1 MAKPTPM
8 MEQYIA
14 IKKEYSDYILFFR
27 LGDFYEMFFDDA
39 ITASRELEIVLTGR
53 ESGPQR
59 VPMCGIP
66 YHSVSG
72 YLAKLLNKG
81 YKVAICEQVED
92 PKAAKGIVKREV
104 VRVITPGTVIED
116 NLLQEKVNNYLVA
129 VACYDNA
136 LGLAYVDLSTGEFKT
151 TQFPKN
157 QTALLSSELTRLK
170 PAELYLPEAE
180 YTDLADWIPVAK
192 QNITFGQLHF
202 FRHDNAYRQLLEHFQ
217 LQNLHVFGCETLPAA
232 TIAAGAALQ
241 YLYETQKNSLTH
253 LRKIVTY
260 ETGEFM
266 NLDPATRRNLE
277 LTRTLRTQEL
287 NGSLLGV
294 LDLTVTSMG
303 GRLLR
308 TWVEQPLTSIAAI
321 RVRQNAVAEL
331 TLNLEVRERLREA
344 LKKTYDLQRILSK
357 LAGNSGNA
365 RDLMALKNTLAE
377 IPEIKTILNQLA
389 ADRLRQL
396 DAGLDCQPEL
406 VELLSNALTDDPPL
420 TLKEGGMIRSSFHP
434 ELEKLHNAGSQGKKW
449 VTAMEQQE
457 RERTGI
463 KSLKIGYNQ
472 VFGYY
477 IEVTKS
483 NLDAVPDDYIRKQ
496 TLANCE
502 RFINQT
508 LKEYEDLILNA
519 HEKSIALEYQLFLE
533 IRDQVLARID
543 NLQNTAA
550 VLAELDCLVALAE
563 AAVRYNY
570 VKPEMN
576 TEGRMLILDGRHPV
590 VERVLPRGAFVPN
603 DTLLDSHENRVQII
617 TGPNMAG
624 KSTYMRQVALIVL
637 LAHIG
642 SFVPAKSADIPLVD
656 RVFTRVGASDDLSTG
671 QSTFMVEMNEVAYI
685 LNHATANSFIIL
697 DEIGR
702 GTSTFDGLSIA
713 WAVVEFINNVKRI
726 GAKTLVATHYHELT
740 ELEHRLEGVKNYH
753 IAVQQEN
760 DGITFLRKILPGS
773 AAKSYGIEVARLAG
787 IPLEITN
794 RAHEILKTLE
804 KNEVLEFKDLK
815 RTKEKPVEQ
824 QLSLFGLDSDI
835 ILEELKAFDLMNST
849 PLEAFNRL
857 YQWQERLKSKTA
869 KANPA

>member
-1 MAKPTPM
+1 
-8 MEQYIA
+8 
-14 IKKEYSDYILFFR
+14 
-27 LGDFYEMFFDDA
+27 
-39 ITASRELEIVLTGR
+39 
-53 ESGPQR
+53 
-59 VPMCGIP
+59 
-66 YHSVSG
+66 
-72 YLAKLLNKG
+72 
-81 YKVAICEQVED
+81 
-92 PKAAKGIVKREV
+92 
-104 VRVITPGTVIED
+104 
-116 NLLQEKVNNYLVA
+116 
-129 VACYDNA
+129 
-136 LGLAYVDLSTGEFKT
+136 
-151 TQFPKN
+151 
-157 QTALLSSELTRLK
+157 
-170 PAELYLPEAE
+170 LYLLEAE
-180 YTDLADWIPVAK
+180 YNNLSDWIPGDK
-192 QNITFGQLHF
+192 RNITFGQLHF
-202 FRHDNAYRQLLEHFQ
+202 FRHDHAYRQLLEHFQ

-232 TIAAGAALQ
+232 TTAAGAVLQ
-241 YLYETQKNSLTH
+241 YLYDTQKNSLSH

-260 ETGEFM
+260 ETGEYM

-277 LTRTLRTQEL
+277 LTRTLRTLEL

-308 TWVEQPLTSIAAI
+308 TWVEQPLTTIEAI
-321 RVRQNAVAEL
+321 RIRQNAVAEL
-331 TLNLEVRERLREA
+331 TLNLEVRERLQEA

-365 RDLMALKNTLAE
+365 RDLLALKNTLSE
-377 IPEIKTILNQLA
+377 IPELKTILSSLA
-389 ADRLRQL
+389 ADRLRQI

-406 VELLSNALTDDPPL
+406 AELLTIAITDDPPL
-420 TLKEGGMIRSSFHP
+420 TLKEGGMICSSYHP
-434 ELEKLHNAGSQGKKW
+434 ELEKLHNASSQGKKW

-463 KSLKIGYNQ
+463 KSLKISYNQ

-543 NLQNTAA
+543 NLQYTAA

-570 VKPEMN
+570 VKPEIN
-576 TEGRMLILDGRHPV
+576 NEGRMLILDGRHPV

-603 DTLLDSHENRVQII
+603 DTALDSHDNRVQII

-642 SFVPAKSADIPLVD
+642 SFVPVKSADIALVD
-656 RVFTRVGASDDLSTG
+656 RIFTRVGASDDLATG

-740 ELEHRLEGVKNYH
+740 ELEQRLEGVKNYH
-753 IAVQQEN
+753 IAVNRET

-773 AAKSYGIEVARLAG
+773 AAQSYGIEVARLAG
-787 IPLEITN
+787 IPAEITN

-804 KNEVLEFKDLK
+804 KNEVLEFKELK
-815 RTKEKPVEQ
+815 RVKEKPPEQ
-824 QLSLFGLDSDI
+824 QLPLFGLESDF
-835 ILEELKAFDLMNST
+835 ILEELKAFDLMNTT

-857 YQWQERLKSKTA
+857 YQWQERLKGKNN